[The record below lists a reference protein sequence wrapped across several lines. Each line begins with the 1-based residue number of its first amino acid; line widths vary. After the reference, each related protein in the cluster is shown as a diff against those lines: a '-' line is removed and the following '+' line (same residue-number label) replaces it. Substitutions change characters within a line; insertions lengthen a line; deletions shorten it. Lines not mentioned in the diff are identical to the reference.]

1 MRLSALAAIVLLLA
15 GCDLPPDA
23 GLGRSD
29 AEFAKVDQAR
39 LEAAESDPD
48 NWLGHGRTYAE
59 QRFSPLDQVNDSNV
73 GELGL
78 AEGRKRPRSWSTGR
92 CTSRPRGRRSWR

>member
-23 GLGRSD
+23 GFGTSE

-48 NWLGHGRTYAE
+48 NCLI
-59 QRFSPLDQVNDSNV
+59 P
-73 GELGL
+73 
-78 AEGRKRPRSWSTGR
+78 
-92 CTSRPRGRRSWR
+92 SRWRRAWCAGKS